1 MQITQAR
8 YENGSLIL
16 STTDQASRRLVYAFK
31 PGEYEL
37 TKVTKKRSLDANSY
51 CWILCTLIA
60 SAVGITKEE
69 VYRGAIQEGNQYTQ
83 LELAPD
89 ALEAF
94 QRIWGSKGIGWT
106 IQAVDD
112 TPEGNKLVFAYYGS
126 SAYDTKQMS
135 ELIDNLVQDAKAL
148 DIDVLSD
155 RELSLLKEEWH
166 G

>member
-8 YENGSLIL
+8 YESGSLIL
-16 STTDQASRRLVYAFK
+16 STTDQAARRLVYNFK

-51 CWILCTLIA
+51 CWKLCSLIV

-69 VYRGAIQEGNQYTQ
+69 VYRAAVQEGNQYT
-83 LELAPD
+83 
-89 ALEAF
+89 ALEVDSGAVEALS
-94 QRIWGSKGIGWT
+94 RVWGSSGIGWT

-112 TPEGNKLVFAYYGS
+112 APGGKKLVFAYYGS
-126 SAYDTKQMS
+126 SAYDVKQMS

-148 DIDVLSD
+148 DIEVLNE
-155 RELSLLKEEWH
+155 RELSLLKSEWH